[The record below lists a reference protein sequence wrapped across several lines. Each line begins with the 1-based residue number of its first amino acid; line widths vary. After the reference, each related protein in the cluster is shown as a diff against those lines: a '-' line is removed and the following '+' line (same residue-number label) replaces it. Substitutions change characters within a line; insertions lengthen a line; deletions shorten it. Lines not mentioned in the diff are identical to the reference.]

1 MAEQRMGMGVGMDEC
16 CWVEDVEM
24 GVGMVW
30 LSVGAGVGVCM
41 GEELARAWAWVWQ
54 VWLDEGMG
62 VSMV

>member
-1 MAEQRMGMGVGMDEC
+1 MGMGVGMAKC
-16 CWVEDVEM
+16 CWVGDVEM

-30 LSVGAGVGVCM
+30 LSVGAGVGVRM
-41 GEELARAWAWVWQ
+41 GEELVRAWAWVWQ